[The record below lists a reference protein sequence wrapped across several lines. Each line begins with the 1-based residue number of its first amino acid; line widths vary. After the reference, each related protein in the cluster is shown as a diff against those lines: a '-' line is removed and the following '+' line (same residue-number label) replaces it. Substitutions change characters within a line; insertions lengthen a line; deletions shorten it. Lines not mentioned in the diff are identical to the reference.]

1 MRRSRHFLAGLA
13 CALGVALLGAASPAA
28 GQGAAGVVQ
37 GTVRGETGSPLADV
51 TVSVVGTRL
60 GAITRADGHYT
71 IGGVAAGTYQVRAT
85 RIGYAAHEAPVTVT
99 AGQPATADFTLKTV
113 AVSLEQMVVI
123 GYGTQTKR
131 DLTGSVGSVQAS
143 QIATMP
149 VPRVDQAISGLVSG
163 VQVQTTNAQPGA
175 QMRIRIRGGNSL
187 NGSNDPLVVAD
198 GVIGADLNQINP
210 SDIESVEILK
220 DASATA
226 IYGARAANGVILL
239 TTKRGA
245 AGRVRFDYAG
255 YIGTQDVTK
264 TIPLLSGDEFARLY
278 MRNPNRDK
286 SVSFDTT
293 RSYATTDWQNVVY
306 RGAPQRNN
314 EIRVSGTTNATSLM
328 FSANVL
334 QQDGIVL
341 GSSFGR
347 GSLRFNLDQD
357 VSSRFKL
364 GTRVSYSRSLEN
376 DVRVNDGYGS
386 AGGSITATA
395 LRFAPTIP
403 VYDSTGAFSGPLIS
417 SQTIDNPLAIAK
429 LRDDKLTTNYLLGNL
444 FGEYKLLPSL
454 TLRTSVAYTNRGLLE
469 QQYTSRTLRQFLN
482 QGQAVVT
489 NNLSNT
495 WLSENT
501 ATFRRTFWGKHDVTV
516 LGCFTAQQTR
526 RGANAETGLG
536 FTSDLLG
543 YRRINL
549 AETIT
554 GSSSSA
560 RDRLMSYLGRV
571 NYAFGGKYLLTGTLR
586 SDGSSKFA
594 ANNKWA
600 TFPSA
605 AAAWRV
611 SDESFFQNHV
621 PLISELKLRA
631 SWGKTGSEAIS
642 SYQSLGAFSV
652 GSIYT
657 IGVTRYNNGAKPSRN
672 ANPDLRWETTTQTDA
687 GADIGLF
694 SDRVSLTVDAYDKKT
709 DDLLYDK
716 QVPYYTGFESY
727 TTNIG
732 KVQNRGLE
740 LGLDTRSSVRALEV
754 RLGGNFSLN
763 RSKVLDLGGDKEFF
777 LDGVNGSLPRY
788 RPAAIVR
795 VGEPLGNYFG
805 YVWDGI
811 FQNADEVAKS
821 GQAGAAVGG
830 MKLRDVNGDGKID
843 SNDRTILG
851 NAQPKYMFSQNG
863 SLTYKSVSLS
873 YVLRAV
879 QGFKI
884 ANLNREGMST
894 PGSSTNQL
902 REVLDYWSPT
912 NPTNKMTAIGV
923 GPYDAMTSRWVEDG
937 SFVRLQNVTLGWD
950 VPNRIARRAGMSQLR
965 LYLAGQN
972 LRTWTKYSWYDPE
985 VSSRG
990 TSDLDLGWDDASYPG
1005 TRTFTFGANV
1015 SF

>member
-1 MRRSRHFLAGLA
+1 MRRTRLLLVHI
-13 CALGVALLGAASPAA
+13 VAAFTARAAIAQGT
-28 GQGAAGVVQ
+28 GQIQ
-37 GTVRGETGSPLADV
+37 GTVRGEGGRPLADV
-51 TVSVVGTRL
+51 TIAVAGTRL
-60 GAITRADGHYT
+60 GAMSRQDGRYT
-71 IGGVAAGTYQVRAT
+71 IVGVSPGTYQVRAT
-85 RIGYAAHEAPVTVT
+85 RIGYAAYEVPVTVA
-99 AGQPATADFTLKTV
+99 AGQTATADLTLNTV

-131 DLTGSVGSVQAS
+131 DLTGSVSSVKAE

-149 VPRVDQAISGLVSG
+149 VPRVDQAITGLVSG

-198 GVIGADLNQINP
+198 GVFGADINQINP
-210 SDIESVEILK
+210 GDIESVEVLK

-226 IYGARAANGVILL
+226 IYGARGANGVILL

-245 AGRVRFDYAG
+245 AGRVRFEYAG
-255 YIGTQDVTK
+255 YIGQQDVTK
-264 TIPLLSGDEFARLY
+264 TIPLLSADEFARLY

-293 RSYATTDWQNVVY
+293 RTMATTDWQSAVY
-306 RGAPQRNN
+306 RGAPMRNN
-314 EIRVSGTTNATSLM
+314 EIRASGSTSGTSMM

-334 QQDGIVL
+334 QQDGVVT
-341 GSSFGR
+341 GSSFNR

-357 VSSRFKL
+357 IGGRFKL
-364 GTRVSYSRSLEN
+364 GSRVSYSRSLGNE
-376 DVRVNDGYGS
+376 VRVNDGYGS

-395 LRFAPTIP
+395 LRFAPTLP
-403 VYDSTGAFSGPLIS
+403 LYDSTGNFSGPLIS
-417 SQTIDNPLAIAK
+417 SQTIDNPLAIAQ
-429 LRDDKLTTNYLLGNL
+429 LRDDKTTVNYLLGNL

-454 TLRTSVAYTNRGLLE
+454 SVRTSVAYTNRGSLG
-469 QQYTSRTLRQFLN
+469 QRYTSRQLRQFLN
-482 QGQAVVT
+482 QGQAVVD
-489 NNLSNT
+489 NNLANT

-501 ATFRRTFWGKHDVTV
+501 ATWRRTLFGGHDLTL
-516 LGCFTAQQTR
+516 LGGFTAQQTR
-526 RGANAETGLG
+526 RAANSETGQG

-543 YRRINL
+543 YRRLNL

-554 GSSSSA
+554 GSSSA
-560 RDRLMSYLGRV
+560 GRDRLLSGLGRLDYSV
-571 NYAFGGKYLLTGTLR
+571 AGKYLLTATIR

-605 AAAWRV
+605 ALAWRASDEGWFQRAVPVV
-611 SDESFFQNHV
+611 SD
-621 PLISELKLRA
+621 LKLRG
-631 SWGKTGSEAIS
+631 SWGRTGSEAIG

-657 IGVTRYNNGAKPSRN
+657 IGTTRYNNGAKPSRN
-672 ANPDLRWETTTQTDA
+672 DNPNLRWETTTQRDV
-687 GADIGLF
+687 GFNLGLF
-694 SDRVSLTVDAYDKKT
+694 RDRVSLTADAYDKRT

-727 TTNIG
+727 TTNVG
-732 KVQNRGLE
+732 KVQNRGME
-740 LGLDTRSSVRALEV
+740 FELDTRHTVGAAEIQ
-754 RLGGNFSLN
+754 LGGNLSFN

-777 LDGVNGSLPRY
+777 LDGVNSSLPRY

-795 VGEPLGNYFG
+795 VGEPLGNYYG

-811 FQNADEVAKS
+811 FQTAEEAAAS
-821 GQAGAAVGG
+821 GQPGATPGS
-830 MKLRDVNGDGKID
+830 MKLKDINGDGKID

-851 NAQPKYMFSQNG
+851 NAQPRYLFSQSG
-863 SLTYKSVSLS
+863 SVAYRGVSVS
-873 YVLRAV
+873 YVLRGV

-894 PGSSTNQL
+894 PGASTNQL
-902 REVLDYWSPT
+902 REVLDYWTPQNHSNT
-912 NPTNKMTAIGV
+912 MTALGV
-923 GPYDAMTSRWVEDG
+923 SPFDAMTSRWVEDG
-937 SFVRLQNVTLGWD
+937 SFVRLQNVTVGWD
-950 VPNRIARRAGMSQLR
+950 VPQRVARRAGASSLR
-965 LYLAGQN
+965 LYVAGQN
-972 LRTWTKYSWYDPE
+972 LFTKTEYSWYDPE

-990 TSDLDLGWDDASYPG
+990 TSDLDLGWDDASYPA
-1005 TRTFTFGANV
+1005 TRTLTFGLNV